1 MPAPLI
7 WHITDL
13 AAWEDAVPRGVYERA
28 TRGLP
33 LAETGFIH
41 ATLPEQ
47 ISVVAKRLYP
57 DRPADLVILEIDVNR
72 VEEAGVMVSFE
83 EDAIG
88 TSGEAYPHIHGPLPI
103 SAVLRLR
110 RTKWIGR
117 EFVVVA

>member
-13 AAWEDAVPRGVYERA
+13 ASWEEAVRDGRYTHS
-28 TRGLP
+28 TRGQQ

-41 ATLPEQ
+41 AAWPEQ
-47 ISVVAKRLYP
+47 VSIIAKRLYP
-57 DRPADLVILEIDVNR
+57 DRPADLVILEIDVAR
-72 VEEAGVMVSFE
+72 VEAAGVAVDIE
-83 EDAIG
+83 PDPAGGRGWPCIR
-88 TSGEAYPHIHGPLPI
+88 GPLPI
-103 SAVLRLR
+103 DAVLRMR